1 MAKIYQKS
9 VKMTKQLN
17 GCLKIVKIERNGL
30 KYVRIKKC
38 LINLST
44 NSTFFKRKRKLN
56 LKTVGCINLKKNY
69 REKLN

>member
-9 VKMTKQLN
+9 VEMTKQLN

-30 KYVRIKKC
+30 KYVRIKKY

-44 NSTFFKRKRKLN
+44 NSTFFKRKLN
-56 LKTVGCINLKKNY
+56 LKTFGCINLKKNY
-69 REKLN
+69 KKKLN